1 MNRRNRK
8 DLEGTSSQ
16 VKSQGH
22 LRLQRWHIGWWT
34 GYFRAGTAVCWN
46 VALEECQE
54 EVVLWSS
61 IAALQ
66 LLPR

>member
-1 MNRRNRK
+1 MC
-8 DLEGTSSQ
+8 DLLPPLGFRFTVDFRGGTQ
-16 VKSQGH
+16 AG
-22 LRLQRWHIGWWT
+22 G
-34 GYFRAGTAVCWN
+34 RAIAGAGRTAVCWN
-46 VALEECQE
+46 AALEECQE